1 MSGMFGAIDA
11 AASGVALG
19 RTWMD
24 TISDNMANVN
34 TIRPAGQE
42 PFRAKYVVAQAAPG
56 TDGVTVA
63 GYREDTGAPEVTYD
77 PENPL
82 ADPQGYVTQP
92 KVDMTEQMTNML
104 VASRLYQANLSVIS
118 TARDSYQAALQI
130 GK

>member
-42 PFRAKYVVAQAAPG
+42 PFRAKYVVAQAATG

-63 GYREDTGAPEVTYD
+63 GYAEDTGAPEVTYD
-77 PENPL
+77 PQNPL
-82 ADPQGYVTQP
+82 ADAQGYVTQP

-118 TARDSYQAALQI
+118 TARDTYQAALQI
-130 GK
+130 GH